1 MSKYNIEQ
9 LRKTLRDYIERGKET
24 FGFTP
29 DKARNGFVPGAIDPV
44 SKAVYTALEQYRL
57 PDGAI
62 TWATVRKSDE
72 DVMLI
77 GFELYLDSEE
87 LISLSTEDVTALIAI
102 YTYDT
107 TKAQMRAS
115 TADVQVTINILDSVF
130 YWGKDVAKGQPH
142 VELRACLSEP
152 YRLRG
157 EQSLSVP
164 VGLSCRHEN
173 PGFIGMIV
181 PAGIFS
187 ENPYVGI
194 TGAPHIIPA
203 GTETELRVMVQN
215 HRDVDRA
222 ETVVINPGDVLA
234 HLIYLPVAT
243 PNFTLGTVAEPKTD
257 SSDWDVPAIKF
268 TEKATA
274 LMNAINDD
282 IAALPEHQPVSK
294 ELTQSEVNYAITWIE
309 SRIAHHMAGAEN
321 PVSEVR
327 IDGLRE
333 WPGVDFE
340 CEVWGRQL
348 SFPASEI
355 ARIAAAHKEPV
366 KEVEGEVD
374 DLSEQ
379 QRYFLKVMHSFKLK
393 GPQKET
399 FFEPATAT
407 ALKMP
412 ESRGPESQ
420 NGRLAIMLTQQ
431 LEGTPVEKIEAKIT
445 PWILHEA
452 DLDVFK
458 EGMEIIMAGL
468 GFKGEFRVSI
478 PEIMSD
484 EEDPNLK
491 VPCPIT
497 VSVPGGGVL
506 FDQKRFDWFM
516 AVIQRFEE
524 EVYGQ
529 G

>member
-1 MSKYNIEQ
+1 MSEHN
-9 LRKTLRDYIERGKET
+9 T
-24 FGFTP
+24 TP
-29 DKARNGFVPGAIDPV
+29 
-44 SKAVYTALEQYRL
+44 
-57 PDGAI
+57 
-62 TWATVRKSDE
+62 
-72 DVMLI
+72 
-77 GFELYLDSEE
+77 
-87 LISLSTEDVTALIAI
+87 STP
-102 YTYDT
+102 
-107 TKAQMRAS
+107 
-115 TADVQVTINILDSVF
+115 ADVQVTVNILDSVF
-130 YWGKDVAKGQPH
+130 YWGKDVAKGQPMI
-142 VELRACLSEP
+142 ELRACLAEP

-173 PGFIGMIV
+173 PGFIGMVV
-181 PAGIFS
+181 PSGLLS

-203 GTETELRVMVQN
+203 GTEIELRVMVQN

-234 HLIYLPVAT
+234 HLIYLPVAA
-243 PNFTLGTVAEPKTD
+243 PNFTLGVVAEPKGD
-257 SSDWDVPAIKF
+257 STGWDVPSIKF

-282 IAALPEHQPVSK
+282 IAALPEYHPTKQ

-309 SRIAHHMAGAEN
+309 SRIAHHMAGAPN

-327 IDGLRE
+327 IEGLRE

-348 SFPASEI
+348 TFPALEI

-366 KEVEGEVD
+366 KEVDGEVD
-374 DLSEQ
+374 NLSEQ
-379 QRYFLKVMHSFKLK
+379 QHYFLKVMHSFKLK

-399 FFEPATAT
+399 FFEPATAA

-412 ESRGPESQ
+412 EKRGPESQ

-452 DLDVFK
+452 DLDIFK
-458 EGMEIIMAGL
+458 EGMEILMAAL

-484 EEDPNLK
+484 EKDPNMK
-491 VPCPIT
+491 IPCPIT

-506 FDQKRFDWFM
+506 FDQKRFNWFM

-524 EVYGQ
+524 EAYGQ